1 MRKTSYQLHQESEQ
15 SDNSHIFLEEHL
27 RRTASARAAAFS
39 PYCIMSSVTPNAEES
54 TSSAAV
60 VQIVKPKSART
71 YREVQPQQPPQPLPR
86 RPQTSDGKT
95 KIFTCCANFT
105 SLQETPFGVCIF
117 FLADFTNFMVYLISQ
132 PRVDFLT
139 FIQTEQGSKFFEEIS
154 LVSTQ
159 NNTIGISL
167 FFFQRNLHTKLE
179 IQSQSRTFLIH
190 FMGLS
195 FRNLP
200 SS

>member
-1 MRKTSYQLHQESEQ
+1 
-15 SDNSHIFLEEHL
+15 
-27 RRTASARAAAFS
+27 
-39 PYCIMSSVTPNAEES
+39 MSSVTPNAEES

-117 FLADFTNFMVYLISQ
+117 FFGRLYKLYGVFDFVAAGRFFDIYL
-132 PRVDFLT
+132 D
-139 FIQTEQGSKFFEEIS
+139 G
-154 LVSTQ
+154 
-159 NNTIGISL
+159 IG
-167 FFFQRNLHTKLE
+167 
-179 IQSQSRTFLIH
+179 
-190 FMGLS
+190 
-195 FRNLP
+195 
-200 SS
+200 